1 MKVVTFSRAVLWPE
15 DYIGAISNRI
25 HVAVFCTEKWEPPSY
40 ISLQNC
46 EHQTE
51 RYNADKAD

>member
-1 MKVVTFSRAVLWPE
+1 MVTFSRAVLWPE